1 MNANINISGYSRN
14 HYFYTYNVEV
24 LMTSYG
30 LPYTGSKNRL
40 AEKIVAHFPEAD
52 TLVDVFFGGGAITH
66 CAMVHGKF
74 KNYIANDIRTT
85 PQFFK
90 ECIEGKHSNDLR
102 WISSDDFAKSSR
114 DDWFVRLIWSFS
126 NNCNVYLYGKNIEAY
141 KKAFHY
147 AICFNDFS
155 LLEELY
161 GDFVCNKVKE
171 HLQGIPVESWN
182 DRRLAAM
189 RAVKELIAMHPNE
202 LTRKDFSCS
211 TDTGGNLQQH
221 LERVYR
227 IESLMCSTRITN
239 LEHLNRATYL
249 NVRTHDLHC
258 YNLDYHLL
266 ADVIPDNSVVYLDPP
281 YKGTFDYSENISGG
295 CMVNTGCFNTE
306 EFLDWAYEIG
316 RKHPTFISEHNIDDD
331 RFTLV
336 DEWGRFSAASG
347 SGKRRHVSEKL
358 YTVKR

>member
-1 MNANINISGYSRN
+1 MP
-14 HYFYTYNVEV
+14 
-24 LMTSYG
+24 SYG

-40 AEKIVAHFPEAD
+40 AEKIVRHLPEAD

-66 CAMVHGKF
+66 CAMAHGKF

-90 ECIEGKHSNDLR
+90 ECIEGKRSNDLR
-102 WISSDDFAKSSR
+102 WISADDFAKSSR

-126 NNCNVYLYGKNIEAY
+126 NNCNIYIYGKKIEAY

-147 AICFNDFS
+147 AICFDDFS

-171 HLQGIPVESWN
+171 RLEGISVESWN

-189 RAVKELIAMHPNE
+189 HAVKELIKLRPNE
-202 LTRKDFSCS
+202 LTRKDFNCS

-221 LERVYR
+221 LERLERVYCIENLMRNVR
-227 IESLMCSTRITN
+227 IYH
-239 LEHLNRATYL
+239 LENLNRASDL
-249 NVRTHDLHC
+249 NVSTNNLRC

-266 ADVIPDNSVVYLDPP
+266 TGIIPDNSVVYLDPP
-281 YKGTFDYSENISGG
+281 YKGTFDYSENTSGG
-295 CMVNTGCFNTE
+295 SMVNTGLFNTE
-306 EFLDWAYEIG
+306 EFLDWAYNIG
-316 RKHPTFISEHNIDDD
+316 QKYPTFISEHNINDD

-336 DEWGRFSAASG
+336 DEWGRFCSASG
-347 SGKRRHVSEKL
+347 AGKRRHVSEKL

>member
-1 MNANINISGYSRN
+1 MS
-14 HYFYTYNVEV
+14 
-24 LMTSYG
+24 SYG

-40 AEKIVAHFPEAD
+40 AEKIIRHLPEAD

-66 CAMVHGKF
+66 CAMAHNKY

-102 WISSDDFAKSSR
+102 WISADDFMKSSR

-126 NNCNVYLYGKNIEAY
+126 NNCNNYLYSKKTEAY
-141 KKAFHY
+141 KKSFHY
-147 AICFNDFS
+147 AICFDDFS

-161 GDFVCNKVKE
+161 CDFVCNKVTE
-171 HLQGIPVESWN
+171 HLESIPVESWN

-189 RAVKELIAMHPNE
+189 RAVKELIALCPIE
-202 LTRKDFSCS
+202 PTRHDVNCGA
-211 TDTGGNLQQH
+211 DTCCNIQQQH
-221 LERVYR
+221 LERIYR
-227 IESLMCSTRITN
+227 IMH
-239 LEHLNRATYL
+239 LERLNRTSDL
-249 NVRTHDLHC
+249 NTSAHNLHC

-266 ADVIPDNSVVYLDPP
+266 ADIIPDNSVVYLDPP
-281 YKGTFDYSENISGG
+281 YKGTFDYSENTSGG
-295 CMVNTGCFNTE
+295 YRLNTGLFNTE

-316 RKHPTFISEHNIDDD
+316 RKYPTFISEYSVEDD

-336 DEWGRFSAASG
+336 DEWGRFCAANSL
-347 SGKRRHVSEKL
+347 GKRRHVSEKL

>member
-1 MNANINISGYSRN
+1 MP
-14 HYFYTYNVEV
+14 T
-24 LMTSYG
+24 YG

-52 TLVDVFFGGGAITH
+52 TLVDGFFGGGAVTH
-66 CAMVHGKF
+66 CAMAHGKF

-90 ECIEGKHSNDLR
+90 ECIEGKHSTDLR
-102 WISSDDFAKSSR
+102 WISSDDFKNSSR

-126 NNCNVYLYGKNIEAY
+126 NNCITYLYRKSTEAY

-147 AICFNDFS
+147 AICFGDFS

-161 GDFVCNKVKE
+161 CDFVCNKVKE
-171 HLQGIPVESWN
+171 RLECVPVESWN

-189 RAVKELIAMHPNE
+189 HAVKELIASHPNE
-202 LTRKDFSCS
+202 ITRNDFICG
-211 TDTGGNLQQH
+211 TDTGCNLQVH
-221 LERVYR
+221 LERVCR
-227 IESLMCSTRITN
+227 IESLARNTRLQN
-239 LEHLNRATYL
+239 LECLNRTSDL
-249 NVRTHDLHC
+249 NAGAHNLHC

-266 ADVIPDNSVVYLDPP
+266 TDIIPVNSVVYLDPP
-281 YKGTFDYSENISGG
+281 YKGTFDYSDGG
-295 CMVNTGCFNTE
+295 SRGRKLNTGHFNTE

-316 RKHPTFISEHNIDDD
+316 RKHPTFISEYNIDDD

-336 DEWGRFSAASG
+336 DEWGRLCSANSL
-347 SGKRRHVSEKL
+347 GKRRHVSEKL

>member
-1 MNANINISGYSRN
+1 MP
-14 HYFYTYNVEV
+14 
-24 LMTSYG
+24 SYG

-40 AEKIVAHFPEAD
+40 AEKIVHHLPEAD

-66 CAMVHGKF
+66 CAMVHCKF

-90 ECIEGKHSNDLR
+90 ECVEGKHSNDLR

-126 NNCNVYLYGKNIEAY
+126 NNCNNYLYGKKIEVY

-161 GDFVCNKVKE
+161 CDFVCDKVKE
-171 HLQGIPVESWN
+171 HLEGIPLESWN
-182 DRRLAAM
+182 NRRLAAM
-189 RAVKELIAMHPNE
+189 HAVKELIALHPNE
-202 LTRKDFSCS
+202 LTRKDFNCS
-211 TDTGGNLQQH
+211 TDTGSNLQQH
-221 LERVYR
+221 LECIYR
-227 IESLMCSTRITN
+227 IDNLKCSIRLIH
-239 LEHLNRATYL
+239 LERLNRPLDL
-249 NVRTHDLHC
+249 NVSANNLHC

-266 ADVIPDNSVVYLDPP
+266 TDIIPDNSVVYLDPP
-281 YKGTFDYSENISGG
+281 YKGTFDYSEKTSGS
-295 CMVNTGCFNTE
+295 CMLNTGCFNTE
-306 EFLDWAYEIG
+306 EFLDWAYYIG
-316 RKHPTFISEHNIDDD
+316 KRYPTFISEYNIDDD

-336 DEWGRFSAASG
+336 DEWGRFCSASG

>member
-1 MNANINISGYSRN
+1 MNANINTSGYSRS
-14 HYFYTYNVEV
+14 HYFYTYNAEV
-24 LMTSYG
+24 LMPSYG

-40 AEKIVAHFPEAD
+40 AEKIIRHLPEAD

-90 ECIEGKHSNDLR
+90 ECLEGKHSNDLR
-102 WISSDDFAKSSR
+102 WISADDFAKSSR

-126 NNCNVYLYGKNIEAY
+126 NNCNTYIYGKKIEAY

-147 AICFNDFS
+147 AICFDDFN

-161 GDFVCNKVKE
+161 CDFVCDKVKE
-171 HLQGIPVESWN
+171 HLEGIPVESWN

-189 RAVKELIAMHPNE
+189 HAVKELMALRPNE
-202 LTRKDFSCS
+202 LTRSNFGCS
-211 TDTGGNLQQH
+211 TDTGSNLQQH
-221 LERVYR
+221 LENTYR
-227 IESLMCSTRITN
+227 INNLMHSSRIQH
-239 LEHLNRATYL
+239 LERLNRASDL
-249 NVRTHDLHC
+249 NVSANNLHC

-266 ADVIPDNSVVYLDPP
+266 TDVLPDNAVVYLDPP
-281 YKGTFDYSENISGG
+281 YKGTFDYSENTSGG
-295 CMVNTGCFNTE
+295 RALNTGSFNTE
-306 EFLDWAYEIG
+306 EFLDWAYNIG
-316 RKHPTFISEHNIDDD
+316 QKYPTFISEYNIDDN

-336 DEWGRFSAASG
+336 DEWGRFCSASG
-347 SGKRRHVSEKL
+347 AGKRSHVSEKL
-358 YTVKR
+358 YTVK

>member
-1 MNANINISGYSRN
+1 MP
-14 HYFYTYNVEV
+14 
-24 LMTSYG
+24 SYG

-52 TLVDVFFGGGAITH
+52 TLVDVFFGGGAVTH
-66 CAMVHGKF
+66 YAMVHSKF

-90 ECIEGKHSNDLR
+90 ECIEGKYSNDLR

-126 NNCNVYLYGKNIEAY
+126 NNCNIYIYGKKIEAY

-155 LLEELY
+155 LIEELY
-161 GDFVCNKVKE
+161 CDFVCNKVKE
-171 HLQGIPVESWN
+171 HLEGLPLESWN
-182 DRRLAAM
+182 NRRLAAM
-189 RAVKELIAMHPNE
+189 HAVKELIALHPTE
-202 LTRKDFSCS
+202 LTRKDFNCS
-211 TDTGGNLQQH
+211 TDTGSNLQQH

-227 IESLMCSTRITN
+227 IDNLIRNARIQN
-239 LEHLNRATYL
+239 LEHLNRASEL
-249 NVRTHDLHC
+249 NVSAHNLRC
-258 YNLDYHLL
+258 YNLDYNLL
-266 ADVIPDNSVVYLDPP
+266 TDMIPDNSVVYLDPP
-281 YKGTFDYSENISGG
+281 YKGTFDYSDSGSGG
-295 CMVNTGCFNTE
+295 CMLNTGCFNTE
-306 EFLDWAYEIG
+306 EFLDWAYDIG
-316 RKHPTFISEHNIDDD
+316 KRYPTFISEYNIDDD

-336 DEWGRFSAASG
+336 DEWGRFCSASG
-347 SGKRRHVSEKL
+347 AGKRRHVSEKL

>member
-1 MNANINISGYSRN
+1 MP
-14 HYFYTYNVEV
+14 
-24 LMTSYG
+24 SYG

-40 AEKIVAHFPEAD
+40 AEKIIRHLPEAD
-52 TLVDVFFGGGAITH
+52 TLVDVFFGGGAVTH

-90 ECIEGKHSNDLR
+90 DCIEGKYSNDLR

-126 NNCNVYLYGKNIEAY
+126 NNCNCYLYGKNTEEY

-147 AICFNDFS
+147 AICFDDCS
-155 LLEELY
+155 LLVELY
-161 GDFVCNKVKE
+161 CDFVCKKVKE
-171 HLQGIPVESWN
+171 HLESIPVESWN
-182 DRRLAAM
+182 DRRLATM
-189 RAVKELIAMHPNE
+189 RAVKELIASRPNE
-202 LTRKDFSCS
+202 ITRNNFGCS

-227 IESLMCSTRITN
+227 IDNLIREARIQN
-239 LEHLNRATYL
+239 LERLNRTPDL
-249 NVRTHDLHC
+249 NVSTNNLHC

-266 ADVIPDNSVVYLDPP
+266 TDIIPDNSVVYLDPP
-281 YKGTFDYSENISGG
+281 YKGTFDYSENTSGG
-295 CMVNTGCFNTE
+295 CMLNTGRFNTE

-316 RKHPTFISEHNIDDD
+316 KRYPTFISEYHIDDD
-331 RFTLV
+331 RFVLV
-336 DEWGRFSAASG
+336 DEWARFCSASG
-347 SGKRRHVSEKL
+347 AGKRRHTSEKL

>member
-1 MNANINISGYSRN
+1 M
-14 HYFYTYNVEV
+14 EV
-24 LMTSYG
+24 LMPSYG

-40 AEKIVAHFPEAD
+40 AEKIARHLPEAD
-52 TLVDVFFGGGAITH
+52 TFVDVFFGGGAITH
-66 CAMVHGKF
+66 CAMVHNKF

-90 ECIEGKHSNDLR
+90 ECLEGKHSNDLR
-102 WISSDDFAKSSR
+102 WISADDFAKSSR

-126 NNCNVYLYGKNIEAY
+126 NNCNCYLYGKNTVEY

-147 AICFNDFS
+147 AICFDDFS

-161 GDFVCNKVKE
+161 CDFVCNKVKE
-171 HLQGIPVESWN
+171 HLEGIPVESWN
-182 DRRLAAM
+182 TRRLAAM
-189 RAVKELIAMHPNE
+189 RAVKEIIALRSNE
-202 LTRKDFSCS
+202 LTRNIFKCS
-211 TDTGGNLQQH
+211 TDTGCSLQQH

-227 IESLMCSTRITN
+227 IDNLMRNSRIQN
-239 LEHLNRATYL
+239 LERLNRTSDL
-249 NVRTHDLHC
+249 NAGSHNLNC

-266 ADVIPDNSVVYLDPP
+266 TDMIPDNSVVYLDPP
-281 YKGTFDYSENISGG
+281 YKGTFDYSENTSGG
-295 CMVNTGCFNTE
+295 RTLNTGSFSTE

-316 RKHPTFISEHNIDDD
+316 KRYPTFISEYNIDDS

-336 DEWGRFSAASG
+336 DEWARFCSASG
-347 SGKRRHVSEKL
+347 TGKRRHMSEKL

>member
-1 MNANINISGYSRN
+1 MP
-14 HYFYTYNVEV
+14 
-24 LMTSYG
+24 SYG

-40 AEKIVAHFPEAD
+40 AEKIVRHLPEAD

-66 CAMVHGKF
+66 CAMAHGKF

-90 ECIEGKHSNDLR
+90 ECVEGKYSNDLR

-126 NNCNVYLYGKNIEAY
+126 NNCNCYLYGKNIEEY
-141 KKAFHY
+141 KKSFHY

-155 LLEELY
+155 LLKELY
-161 GDFVCNKVKE
+161 CDFVCNKVKE
-171 HLQGIPVESWN
+171 HLEGIPVESWN

-189 RAVKELIAMHPNE
+189 RAVKELMALRPNE
-202 LTRKDFSCS
+202 LTRNNFGCS

-221 LERVYR
+221 LERMYR
-227 IESLMCSTRITN
+227 IENLIGGSRIQN
-239 LEHLNRATYL
+239 LERLNRAPDL
-249 NVRTHDLHC
+249 NVSTNNLHC

-266 ADVIPDNSVVYLDPP
+266 TDGLPDNAVVYLDPP
-281 YKGTFDYSENISGG
+281 YKGTFDYSENTSGG
-295 CMVNTGCFNTE
+295 CMSNTRCFNTA
-306 EFLDWAYEIG
+306 EFLDWAYNIG
-316 RKHPTFISEHNIDDD
+316 KRYPTFISEYNIDDD

-336 DEWGRFSAASG
+336 DEWGRFCSASG

>member
-1 MNANINISGYSRN
+1 MP
-14 HYFYTYNVEV
+14 
-24 LMTSYG
+24 SYG

-40 AEKIVAHFPEAD
+40 AEKIIRHLPEAD
-52 TLVDVFFGGGAITH
+52 TLVDVFFGGGAVTH

-90 ECIEGKHSNDLR
+90 DCIEGKYSNDLR

-126 NNCNVYLYGKNIEAY
+126 NNCNCYMYGKNTEEY

-161 GDFVCNKVKE
+161 CDFVCDKVKE
-171 HLQGIPVESWN
+171 HLENIPAESWN

-189 RAVKELIAMHPNE
+189 RAVKELMALRPNE
-202 LTRKDFSCS
+202 ITRNNFKCS
-211 TDTGGNLQQH
+211 TDTGSNLQQH

-227 IESLMCSTRITN
+227 IENLMRN
-239 LEHLNRATYL
+239 ERLMHLERLNRTSEL
-249 NVRTHDLHC
+249 NINTHNLQC
-258 YNLDYHLL
+258 YNLDYRLL
-266 ADVIPDNSVVYLDPP
+266 TDITPNNAVVYLDPP
-281 YKGTFDYSENISGG
+281 YKGTFDYSENTSGG
-295 CMVNTGCFNTE
+295 CMSNTGCFNTE
-306 EFLDWAYEIG
+306 EFLDWAYDIG
-316 RKHPTFISEHNIDDD
+316 KRYPTFISEYSIDDD

-336 DEWGRFSAASG
+336 DEWGRFCSASG

>member
-1 MNANINISGYSRN
+1 MP
-14 HYFYTYNVEV
+14 
-24 LMTSYG
+24 SYG

-40 AEKIVAHFPEAD
+40 AEKIIAHFPEAD
-52 TLVDVFFGGGAITH
+52 TLVDVFFGGGAVTH
-66 CAMVHGKF
+66 CAIAHSKF

-90 ECIEGKHSNDLR
+90 ECAEGKYSNDLR

-126 NNCNVYLYGKNIEAY
+126 NNCNTYIYGKKIEAY

-147 AICFNDFS
+147 AICFDNFS

-161 GDFVCNKVKE
+161 CDFVCNKVKE
-171 HLQGIPVESWN
+171 HLQGIPVEYWN

-189 RAVKELIAMHPNE
+189 HAVKELMALRPNE
-202 LTRKDFSCS
+202 LTRKDFNCS
-211 TDTGGNLQQH
+211 TTSGSNLQQH
-221 LERVYR
+221 LENVYR
-227 IESLMCSTRITN
+227 INNLMLNARINNLEYLNRTSDLTVSTRN
-239 LEHLNRATYL
+239 
-249 NVRTHDLHC
+249 LHC
-258 YNLDYHLL
+258 YNLDYHSLT
-266 ADVIPDNSVVYLDPP
+266 DIIPDNSVVYLDPP
-281 YKGTFDYSENISGG
+281 YKGTFNYSDGGPGG
-295 CMVNTGCFNTE
+295 CMSNTGDFNTE

-316 RKHPTFISEHNIDDD
+316 RKHPTFISEYNIDDD

-336 DEWGRFSAASG
+336 DEWGRFCSASG
-347 SGKRRHVSEKL
+347 AGKRSHVSEKL

>member
-1 MNANINISGYSRN
+1 MP
-14 HYFYTYNVEV
+14 
-24 LMTSYG
+24 SYG

-40 AEKIVAHFPEAD
+40 AEKIIRHLPEAD

-66 CAMVHGKF
+66 CAMTHGKY

-126 NNCNVYLYGKNIEAY
+126 NNCNCYLYGKNTEAY

-147 AICFNDFS
+147 AICFDDFS

-161 GDFVCNKVKE
+161 CDFVCNKVKE
-171 HLQGIPVESWN
+171 HLEGIPVESWN
-182 DRRLAAM
+182 TRRLAAM
-189 RAVKELIAMHPNE
+189 HAVKESMVLRPNE
-202 LTRKDFSCS
+202 LTRKDFNCS
-211 TDTGGNLQQH
+211 TDTGCNLQQH

-227 IESLMCSTRITN
+227 IENLIRCSRIDH
-239 LEHLNRATYL
+239 LERLNRSSNS
-249 NVRTHDLHC
+249 NVSIHNLHC
-258 YNLDYHLL
+258 YNLDYCLL
-266 ADVIPDNSVVYLDPP
+266 TDIIPDNAVVYLDPP
-281 YKGTFDYSENISGG
+281 YKGTFDYSENTSGG
-295 CMVNTGCFNTE
+295 CMLNTGSFNTE
-306 EFLDWAYEIG
+306 GFLDWAYDIG
-316 RKHPTFISEHNIDDD
+316 KRCPTFISEYNIDDD

-336 DEWGRFSAASG
+336 DEWGRFCSASG
-347 SGKRRHVSEKL
+347 AGKRSHVSEKL

>member
-1 MNANINISGYSRN
+1 MA
-14 HYFYTYNVEV
+14 
-24 LMTSYG
+24 SYG

-40 AEKIVAHFPEAD
+40 AEKIVHHLPETD

-66 CAMVHGKF
+66 CTMVHNKF

-90 ECIEGKHSNDLR
+90 ECIEGKHSNDIR

-126 NNCNVYLYGKNIEAY
+126 NNCNTYLYSKNTEAY

-147 AICFNDFS
+147 AICFDDS
-155 LLEELY
+155 GLLKELY
-161 GDFVCNKVKE
+161 CDFVCNKVRE
-171 HLQGIPVESWN
+171 HLEGIQLESWN

-189 RAVKELIAMHPNE
+189 HAVKELIALHPNE
-202 LTRKDFSCS
+202 LTRNNFGCS
-211 TDTGGNLQQH
+211 SDTGSNLQQH

-227 IESLMCSTRITN
+227 IDN
-239 LEHLNRATYL
+239 LIRYCRLQHLECLNRTSDL
-249 NVRTHDLHC
+249 NASIRNLHC

-266 ADVIPDNSVVYLDPP
+266 TDIIPDNSVVYLDPP
-281 YKGTFDYSENISGG
+281 YKGTFDYSENNSS
-295 CMVNTGCFNTE
+295 TFDTR
-306 EFLDWAYEIG
+306 EFLNWAYEIG
-316 RKHPTFISEHNIDDD
+316 RKYPTFISEYNIEDD

-336 DEWGRFSAASG
+336 DDWTRFCSASG
-347 SGKRRHVSEKL
+347 AGKRSHVSEKL

>member
-1 MNANINISGYSRN
+1 MP
-14 HYFYTYNVEV
+14 
-24 LMTSYG
+24 SYG

-40 AEKIVAHFPEAD
+40 AEKIVCHLPEAD

-66 CAMVHGKF
+66 CAMAHNKY

-102 WISSDDFAKSSR
+102 WISADDFMKSSR

-126 NNCNVYLYGKNIEAY
+126 NSCNFYLYGKNTEAY

-147 AICFNDFS
+147 AVCFDDFS
-155 LLEELY
+155 LIEELY

-171 HLQGIPVESWN
+171 HLEDIPVASWN

-189 RAVKELIAMHPNE
+189 RAVKELIAMNPNE
-202 LTRKDFSCS
+202 LARKNFGCS
-211 TDTGGNLQQH
+211 TDTGSNIQQH
-221 LERVYR
+221 LERLERAYCIENLMRNYR
-227 IESLMCSTRITN
+227 LQH
-239 LEHLNRATYL
+239 LECLNRTSDL
-249 NVRTHDLHC
+249 NVSVSNLQC
-258 YNLDYHLL
+258 YNLDYRLL
-266 ADVIPDNSVVYLDPP
+266 TDIIPDNSVVYLDPP
-281 YKGTFDYSENISGG
+281 YKGTFDYSESTSGG
-295 CMVNTGCFNTE
+295 CMSNTGCFNTE
-306 EFLDWAYEIG
+306 EFLDWAYNIG
-316 RKHPTFISEHNIDDD
+316 QKHPTFISEHNIDDS

-336 DEWGRFSAASG
+336 CEWTRPSAAG
-347 SGKRRHVSEKL
+347 GHGKRRSVSEKL

>member
-1 MNANINISGYSRN
+1 MP
-14 HYFYTYNVEV
+14 
-24 LMTSYG
+24 SYG

-40 AEKIVAHFPEAD
+40 AEKIMYHLPEAD
-52 TLVDVFFGGGAITH
+52 TLVDAFFGGGAVTH

-90 ECIEGKHSNDLR
+90 DCIEGKYSNDLR

-126 NNCNVYLYGKNIEAY
+126 NNCNCYLYGKNTEEC

-147 AICFNDFS
+147 AICFDDFS

-161 GDFVCNKVKE
+161 CDFVCNKVRE
-171 HLQGIPVESWN
+171 HLEGISLDSWN

-189 RAVKELIAMHPNE
+189 RAVKELIALRPNE
-202 LTRKDFSCS
+202 ITRNDFKCS
-211 TDTGGNLQQH
+211 TDTGCNLQQH

-227 IESLMCSTRITN
+227 IDNLMRNSRVQH
-239 LEHLNRATYL
+239 LERLNRTPGL
-249 NVRTHDLHC
+249 NVGTHNLQC

-266 ADVIPDNSVVYLDPP
+266 TDIIPDNSVVYLDPP
-281 YKGTFDYSENISGG
+281 YKGTFDYSENTSGG
-295 CMVNTGCFNTE
+295 CMSNTGGFNTE

-316 RKHPTFISEHNIDDD
+316 KRYPTFISEYNIDDD

-336 DEWGRFSAASG
+336 DEWGRFCSASG
-347 SGKRRHVSEKL
+347 TGKRRHVSEKL
-358 YTVKR
+358 YTVK